1 MLSYHQLVFKCFV
14 ILTVQS
20 IAFGHEQ
27 KIVNGT
33 TALPGEFPFMISLRR
48 SSSGRHVCGASLLNR
63 VWVLTAAHCVK
74 KSKPFQLNIQY
85 GSNLLDVNSSKVSN
99 VSYIYEHEGYNSSN
113 QYIHDI
119 ALLRLAMPIKL
130 KNNFQSVRLPEL
142 KASIPNKTPAILIGW
157 GLNATGGMIQKHL
170 QKVDLEIFDDQNCS
184 ERHDLAMHNSTICAG
199 VPEGGKGQCSGD
211 SGGPLLV
218 NNTQVGI
225 VSWSRKPCTQPPYPG
240 VFTETSYYIGWILH
254 TILNHEEAI
263 GTEENEGVE
272 ESLKVSMRYA
282 DNMQH
287 ICAGTIINTMWILT
301 AAHCFKFIKTP
312 RDLLIHYG
320 TNCLVMKKSKHSML
334 AAISAFYIHE
344 GYSPTIAI
352 HDLALIRLKENL
364 VFSDYIRSVQLP
376 DGHEQ
381 NNYDNL
387 KVDLVGWGSDKT
399 FGSLQK
405 QLQKVSLNTVERQTC
420 GRLLNSIVHRSS
432 LCAGDIHKG
441 QCSGDSGGPLLFDNI
456 QIGIVSWSLKP
467 CASKPAVFTNLS
479 YYMKWIKAIVEK

>member
-130 KNNFQSVRLPEL
+130 KNNFQSVRLPDL

-272 ESLKVSMRYA
+272 ESLKVG
-282 DNMQH
+282 NL
-287 ICAGTIINTMWILT
+287 IIT
-301 AAHCFKFIKTP
+301 
-312 RDLLIHYG
+312 
-320 TNCLVMKKSKHSML
+320 
-334 AAISAFYIHE
+334 
-344 GYSPTIAI
+344 
-352 HDLALIRLKENL
+352 LKRHQ
-364 VFSDYIRSVQLP
+364 FQ
-376 DGHEQ
+376 
-381 NNYDNL
+381 
-387 KVDLVGWGSDKT
+387 
-399 FGSLQK
+399 
-405 QLQKVSLNTVERQTC
+405 
-420 GRLLNSIVHRSS
+420 
-432 LCAGDIHKG
+432 
-441 QCSGDSGGPLLFDNI
+441 
-456 QIGIVSWSLKP
+456 
-467 CASKPAVFTNLS
+467 
-479 YYMKWIKAIVEK
+479 